1 MKQPESAG
9 RAALAVLLALL
20 AAGSGAAGLV
30 VLGRPRTV
38 AAEDAGKVPSE
49 APPTAA
55 AGARPAL
62 RAVKEELARREPA
75 QHEPAQHEP
84 AQHEPAQH
92 EPVRSG
98 PVPPRPGA
106 PVRLAIGSAVTAP
119 VEPVGAGSDRE
130 LVVPERPRA
139 VGWWVGSAPAG
150 SARGSTLL
158 AGHIDSASRGRGA
171 LAVLPTL
178 PLGTRIVLTDVY
190 GAGHPYVVTA
200 RRSYHKTTL
209 PADVLRT
216 GTRPRLVLVTC
227 GGPFDEAQHSYRDNI
242 VVYARPA

>member
-9 RAALAVLLALL
+9 RVALAVLLALL

-49 APPTAA
+49 PPPTAA
-55 AGARPAL
+55 AGARPTR
-62 RAVKEELARREPA
+62 RAVKEEPARR
-75 QHEPAQHEP
+75 EP

-98 PVPPRPGA
+98 PVPPQPGA

-130 LVVPERPRA
+130 LVVPERPWA

-190 GAGHPYVVTA
+190 GAGHPYVVTG

>member
-9 RAALAVLLALL
+9 RVALAVLLALL
-20 AAGSGAAGLV
+20 AVGSGAAGLV

-75 QHEPAQHEP
+75 QHEP
-84 AQHEPAQH
+84 
-92 EPVRSG
+92 VRSG
-98 PVPPRPGA
+98 PVPPQPGA

-130 LVVPERPRA
+130 LVVPERPWA

-171 LAVLPTL
+171 LAILPSL

>member
-20 AAGSGAAGLV
+20 AVGSGAAGLV

-49 APPTAA
+49 PPPTAA
-55 AGARPAL
+55 AGARPTL
-62 RAVKEELARREPA
+62 RVVEEELARRR
-75 QHEPAQHEP
+75 
-84 AQHEPAQH
+84 PAQH
-92 EPVRSG
+92 EPVRSQ
-98 PVPPRPGA
+98 PGA
-106 PVRLAIGSAVTAP
+106 PVWLAIGSAVTAP

-130 LVVPERPRA
+130 LVVPERPRT

-150 SARGSTLL
+150 SVRGSTLL

-171 LAVLPTL
+171 LAVLPTV

>member
-9 RAALAVLLALL
+9 RVALAVLLALL

-84 AQHEPAQH
+84 
-92 EPVRSG
+92 VRSG
-98 PVPPRPGA
+98 PVPPQPGA

>member
-84 AQHEPAQH
+84 
-92 EPVRSG
+92 VRSG
-98 PVPPRPGA
+98 PVPPQPGA